1 MINKN
6 AQYRKQVRDFA
17 RKLYAYLKENCI
29 GRELSTTDLVFEA
42 FPPIPLD
49 SQDSENV
56 YSDISFFPS
65 TDEELIDV
73 DYALGTIVAQGHKY
87 EMDGDH
93 YAHQDVGLPHY
104 IPYIFR
110 LKNDKHPIW
119 DGLVPFFNEG
129 QSYLKWLRKCDEY
142 VFYSSGLL
150 EYLQRL
156 KEFSYSLDDKTPI
169 TEKDLEEALMESQVS
184 GDMIDIVLDPQN
196 ESKCRIE
203 FVSRQEYH
211 RRYPEISLRLDF

>member
-49 SQDSENV
+49 SQDNENV

-87 EMDGDH
+87 EMDGDN
-93 YAHQDVGLPHY
+93 YANRCVGLPY
-104 IPYIFR
+104 NIPFIFR
-110 LKNDKHPIW
+110 LRKDKNQVW
-119 DGLVPFFNEG
+119 EGNVPFFKSG
-129 QSYLKWLRKCDEY
+129 RSYLKWLRECEECIIDSTEIWQ
-142 VFYSSGLL
+142 
-150 EYLQRL
+150 YLQRL
-156 KEFSYSLDDKTPI
+156 KDISNSLGDTPPI
-169 TEKDLEEALMESQVS
+169 TEKDLGRALIKTQVS
-184 GDMIDIVLDPQN
+184 GEMIDVVPDSN
-196 ESKCRIE
+196 DESTYHINL
-203 FVSRQEYH
+203 VSWEEYF
-211 RRYPEISLRLDF
+211 RRHPI